1 MTSYRSNHRKK
12 KSNTEDL
19 DQSEACELYPHS
31 DYYNSYTWPNF
42 YKHRPCSIWAQ
53 TAVTVHLWQK
63 IRKVINRSSKVR
75 EEAVFEWL

>member
-31 DYYNSYTWPNF
+31 DYYNSYTDLIFIN
-42 YKHRPCSIWAQ
+42 
-53 TAVTVHLWQK
+53 TAHV
-63 IRKVINRSSKVR
+63 
-75 EEAVFEWL
+75 